1 MKLFK
6 VVRTLPVQQYL
17 AYVKA
22 NDWEEAEEKARYDD
36 SIEWEDIN
44 YSEGYDDYE
53 AEEIEDYDEE
63 ED

>member
-22 NDWEEAEEKARYDD
+22 NDWEEAEGKARYDD

-44 YSEGYDDYE
+44 YSDGYDDYE